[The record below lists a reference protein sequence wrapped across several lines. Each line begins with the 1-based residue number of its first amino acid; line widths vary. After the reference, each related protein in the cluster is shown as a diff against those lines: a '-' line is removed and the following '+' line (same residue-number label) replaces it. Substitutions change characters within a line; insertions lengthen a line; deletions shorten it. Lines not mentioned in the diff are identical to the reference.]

1 MEIHTG
7 GNITPYWPL
16 CGENETI
23 LSRKFRPGRPA
34 GVEKFSFRFP
44 RSRDVGNRSD
54 ILILSVV
61 NAAISEITSQK
72 PYLGSADGKIY
83 TREMILSELM

>member
-1 MEIHTG
+1 MLWKRNYLIKKVSSRSTGWSGKVFIPVSEI
-7 GNITPYWPL
+7 
-16 CGENETI
+16 
-23 LSRKFRPGRPA
+23 
-34 GVEKFSFRFP
+34 P